1 MISLAGSRTNFS
13 GEPNEEGLVLCF
25 MVRGEPDEL
34 RGESG
39 GVFPAGNKFGNGL
52 LERAFVFVKF
62 SRALNGAPA
71 FASASNDL
79 TCVNIATIKKLNR
92 CTLKERCKKYS

>member
-1 MISLAGSRTNFS
+1 MISLTGSRTTFS

-25 MVRGEPDEL
+25 MVLGEPDEL

-39 GVFPAGNKFGNGL
+39 GVFPAGNKEGNGL
-52 LERAFVFVKF
+52 IERALVFVEF
-62 SRALNGAPA
+62 SSALKGTPA

-79 TCVNIATIKKLNR
+79 TCVKNASMKKGI
-92 CTLKERCKKYS
+92 LKEIYIKYIYTY

>member
-1 MISLAGSRTNFS
+1 MISLTDSRTTFS

-25 MVRGEPDEL
+25 VVRGEPDEL

-39 GVFPAGNKFGNGL
+39 GVLPAGNREGNGL
-52 LERAFVFVKF
+52 IERAFVLVEF
-62 SRALNGAPA
+62 SGALNGTPA

-79 TCVNIATIKKLNR
+79 ICVEN
-92 CTLKERCKKYS
+92 TLLKH

>member
-1 MISLAGSRTNFS
+1 MTSLTATGSLANFS

-39 GVFPAGNKFGNGL
+39 GVLPAGNKEGIEL
-52 LERAFVFVKF
+52 LARAFVIVEF
-62 SRALNGAPA
+62 SRALKGAPA
-71 FASASNDL
+71 FTSASNDL
-79 TCVNIATIKKLNR
+79 TCVHNTSIRKIKR
-92 CTLKERCKKYS
+92 CS

>member
-1 MISLAGSRTNFS
+1 MISLTGSLTTFS

-25 MVRGEPDEL
+25 KVRGEPDEL

-39 GVFPAGNKFGNGL
+39 GVLPAGNKEGNEL
-52 LERAFVFVKF
+52 LERAFVFVAF
-62 SRALNGAPA
+62 SSAPNGAPA

-79 TCVNIATIKKLNR
+79 TCVNNVSMKKLNR
-92 CTLKERCKKYS
+92 CSLKERYIK

>member
-1 MISLAGSRTNFS
+1 
-13 GEPNEEGLVLCF
+13 

-39 GVFPAGNKFGNGL
+39 GVLAAGNKEGNGL
-52 LERAFVFVKF
+52 IERAFVFVEF
-62 SRALNGAPA
+62 SSALKGTPA

-79 TCVNIATIKKLNR
+79 TRRQVSGSESHCEKSSSATTGLDFNAKGD
-92 CTLKERCKKYS
+92 TS